1 MTMLSSKLPF
11 VSELRKTALR
21 VRRHYLNQPTVPL
34 IAECAASFLL
44 GGALAWSRLGDF
56 CAPFG
61 LGLVAAAG
69 AGPGGFCALLGASA
83 GYLSAL
89 GLVTGLRYVS
99 TAILIYSVSFAFY
112 DLKIYAREWFMPLSS
127 ALVTAMTG
135 LLYLTEEQGNVM
147 GVPGLP
153 GELVLTALSAWLFRS
168 LIPGRHRE
176 RLSQMRKDG
185 SVLALVLALSLA
197 AADRWKINPWLMAVL
212 FAAGP
217 LTVQLALKRSKA
229 IRARDRPAGLPAVKT
244 QSYSE
249 LPSYSQRQL
258 QQKLHRQSKA
268 FQTLCEDMRK
278 GLNNSTEPDHPR
290 LEQVFDR
297 AAEQVCQDC
306 IRYPLCWK
314 QDYHDTYQ
322 AFRQMLTATKER
334 GYGKITDAPV
344 QFQNRCSRG
353 AELVSAANVEYA
365 SLLHRRQLD
374 ARLRSSRAAVWQQY
388 AQLAQLLDQAA
399 CELENDLTPDPE
411 QAQPVLRFL
420 RRHGLEAEVR
430 LGRDKRGRLVIQL
443 TGTDLNQM
451 REGKLFNDL
460 CKNMGMDFARSDLE
474 RDRLGQRMTL
484 VQEDRL
490 QATAG
495 VAALSREGQ
504 KVSGDGGNWFRDK
517 DGCLWVVL
525 CDGMGSGPG
534 AAHQS
539 RLALKLL
546 EDFLRAGVSPE
557 LALATL
563 SNALALR
570 GEQELGFTTIDLVG
584 LDLFSG
590 GCRSYKLGAAPTYL
604 RQSGRVKKL
613 SGSSLPAGLEFGRES
628 RPDVRTF
635 QISKGDLIVLVSDGI
650 ADGEG
655 DDWLWQQVRDF
666 HGDSPR
672 ELAHKILEESAVDRD
687 DRTVIVLQIKERSSG
702 ERKNTEPKRV
712 AAEKVG

>member
-1 MTMLSSKLPF
+1 MMMLTSPSDLLPD
-11 VSELRKTALR
+11 LRKSVLRLKRHCMDRPAFPLAL
-21 VRRHYLNQPTVPL
+21 
-34 IAECAASFLL
+34 ECGAAFLL
-44 GGALAWSRLGDF
+44 GGGLAWSSLGGG

-69 AGPGGFCALLGASA
+69 SGPGGFCALLGASI
-83 GYLSAL
+83 GYMAAQ
-89 GLVTGLRYVS
+89 GLVTGLRYIS

-112 DLKIYAREWFMPLSS
+112 DLNIYRQEWFMPLCSL
-127 ALVTAMTG
+127 LVTALTG
-135 LLYLTEEQGNVM
+135 MLYFGEGTGNEL
-147 GVPGLP
+147 PGLP
-153 GELVLTALSAWLFRS
+153 GEVLLTALSAWVYRGLLPS
-168 LIPGRHRE
+168 QQGRISVWRRE
-176 RLSQMRKDG
+176 GAL
-185 SVLALVLALSLA
+185 LYLVLTLSLA
-197 AADRWKINPWLMAVL
+197 ASARLETSPGLTAIL
-212 FAAGP
+212 FAAAWV
-217 LTVQLALKRSKA
+217 TVRLALIRSRA
-229 IRARDRPAGLPAVKT
+229 IRARDRPGTAAKSQVHPL
-244 QSYSE
+244 SE
-249 LPSYSQRQL
+249 TPSYSQRQL
-258 QQKLHRQSKA
+258 QQKLAGQSKA
-268 FQTLCEDMRK
+268 FQTLYEDMRK
-278 GLNNSTEPDHPR
+278 GLGQPEPDHPR

-322 AFRQMLTATKER
+322 AFRQMLNATKER
-334 GYGKITDAPV
+334 GYGKFTDAPA
-344 QFQNRCSRG
+344 QFQNRCGRG
-353 AELVSAANVEYA
+353 QELVSAANVEYA

-374 ARLRSSRAAVWQQY
+374 ARLRASRAAVWHQY
-388 AQLAQLLDQAA
+388 SQLAQLLDQAA
-399 CELENDLTPDPE
+399 RELENDLTPDPE

-430 LGRDKRGRLVIQL
+430 LGRDRRGRLVIQL
-443 TGTDLNQM
+443 TGADLNEM
-451 REGKLFNDL
+451 REGKLFDQL
-460 CKNMGMDFARSDLE
+460 CKNMGMDFARSPLE

-484 VQEDRL
+484 VQEDKL

-570 GEQELGFTTIDLVG
+570 GEQELGFTTIDLLG

-590 GCRSYKLGAAPTYL
+590 QCRSYKLGAAPTYV
-604 RQSGRVKKL
+604 RQSGRVKKI
-613 SGSSLPAGLEFGRES
+613 SGVSLPAGLEFGRES
-628 RPDVRTF
+628 RPDVRSF
-635 QISKGDLIVLVSDGI
+635 QISKEDLIVLISDGI
-650 ADGEG
+650 TDGEG
-655 DDWLWQQVRDF
+655 DDWVWQQVRDF
-666 HGDSPR
+666 RGESPR
-672 ELAHKILEESAVDRD
+672 ELAHHILEESAVDRD
-687 DRTVIVLQIKERSSG
+687 DRTVIVLQIKERIQN
-702 ERKNTEPKRV
+702 EQKNAEPKRV
-712 AAEKVG
+712 SAGKAG